1 VRLRARRQFERGS
14 QAKGSKLEMK
24 VHTNANKGVVLDGEF
39 EINIQESVNK
49 DTVMLVPHP
58 NQKPLP
64 LADFPNPRF

>member
-1 VRLRARRQFERGS
+1 
-14 QAKGSKLEMK
+14 MK